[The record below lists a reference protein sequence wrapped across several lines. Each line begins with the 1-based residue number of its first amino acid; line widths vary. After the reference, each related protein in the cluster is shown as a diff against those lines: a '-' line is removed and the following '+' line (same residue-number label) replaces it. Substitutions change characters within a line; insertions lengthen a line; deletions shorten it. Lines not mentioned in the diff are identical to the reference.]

1 MANNELDVFFRD
13 GFGRLCAAVASDIKR
28 HIATLRES
36 GVDFYGYAAFPP
48 DYYTAYDPTSLV
60 VAFNCESDIDAENK
74 NAPYSYY
81 RYSVDEWQNYVHDGF
96 DATNAELK
104 ALLSEF
110 KRLTETQDSD
120 DAPETFVASINQTI
134 LDALI
139 SLRKD
144 GTFDGISYVV
154 IWLSDSGD
162 EIMNRSAKEL
172 NTADVYA
179 AYATEFT

>member
-1 MANNELDVFFRD
+1 MANNELDDFLRD
-13 GFGRLCAAVASDIKR
+13 GLSRLRDSAASEIKR
-28 HIATLRES
+28 HVATLRKS
-36 GVDFYGYAAFPP
+36 GIDFYGYAAFPP
-48 DYYTAYDPTSLV
+48 SYYTAYDPTSVV
-60 VAFNCESDIDAENK
+60 VAYNCVSDIAPDNK
-74 NAPYSYY
+74 NASYY
-81 RYSVDEWQNYVHDGF
+81 RYSVDEWQNYVHEGF

-110 KRLTETQDSD
+110 KRLTESKDSD
-120 DAPETFVASINQTI
+120 DALTTFVASINQTI

-144 GTFDGISYVV
+144 GTFDGVSYVV

-179 AYATEFT
+179 AYSTEFT